1 MTCSSHQWKKL
12 AEKAVAVHGEPGQWS
27 TGLVANVGH
36 IVGEFYYRTW
46 TVMALAIR
54 EVQTFNSCTSRPGV
68 CHFLIVQTPMNNM
81 PKIKQNAPI
90 THVPCELKL
99 RSIVRSSMH

>member
-36 IVGEFYYRTW
+36 IVGEFYNHTW
-46 TVMALAIR
+46 TAMALAICV
-54 EVQTFNSCTSRPGV
+54 VQTFNSCTSRLDV
-68 CHFLIVQTPMNNM
+68 CQCLIVQTHMNSLS
-81 PKIKQNAPI
+81 KDKTQQ
-90 THVPCELKL
+90 
-99 RSIVRSSMH
+99 